1 MEIYIMH
8 NGEQLGPFSLENVRA
23 QIDSGNL
30 SASDYAWSV
39 DIDDW
44 TSLNDVL
51 SQTVRDPPRNE
62 TRQEQRRAGRIGT
75 ALRVMRSFV
84 ERQLTPKTVLA
95 VTVLLL
101 VASWIYPPWV
111 LNARSHGWFF
121 VFDTTHNLIMQVDFG
136 RLFLIDAIIAAAGGL
151 VAWAAF
157 HNSKHFRAAVHLAV
171 YSLLTVPLIAV
182 VCLGAVLIQ
191 RQIITKGRFGPFGE
205 GGLIPIG
212 GQLSQTGENNVSQKA
227 TATPN
232 AQLQLEPVDETA
244 VAPSDLKKIIV
255 FDVGAHGYK
264 YSITGLYGRVRNGL
278 ARAVQKIGVK
288 ASFYSSEGELIE
300 VRTFWIKRRAGG
312 SWEERVF
319 PNAPI
324 SFDEYFSVD
333 HLPDGYKYQLEITEA
348 HYVN

>member
-1 MEIYIMH
+1 MRHAI
-8 NGEQLGPFSLENVRA
+8 
-23 QIDSGNL
+23 
-30 SASDYAWSV
+30 
-39 DIDDW
+39 
-44 TSLNDVL
+44 
-51 SQTVRDPPRNE
+51 
-62 TRQEQRRAGRIGT
+62 
-75 ALRVMRSFV
+75 AL
-84 ERQLTPKTVLA
+84 
-95 VTVLLL
+95 
-101 VASWIYPPWV
+101 
-111 LNARSHGWFF
+111 
-121 VFDTTHNLIMQVDFG
+121 
-136 RLFLIDAIIAAAGGL
+136 AAG
-151 VAWAAF
+151 V
-157 HNSKHFRAAVHLAV
+157 R
-171 YSLLTVPLIAV
+171 
-182 VCLGAVLIQ
+182 
-191 RQIITKGRFGPFGE
+191 
-205 GGLIPIG
+205 
-212 GQLSQTGENNVSQKA
+212 A

-288 ASFYSSEGELIE
+288 ASFYSSDGELIE